1 MNERNDLEQEN
12 GTEIAA
18 TSLQPMSFVD
28 ILDGIFSIYR
38 SHFRLFLGIIVVY
51 FVFGFVLDH
60 ISVYALTRSASIANI
75 MVSVLIS
82 IVSFLITL
90 LVAAGLIYASA
101 RVYLDKDITSQA
113 ALKQGWRRFLPLL
126 GCTLLYYLGVG
137 GLAITILGIPFAI
150 YFAFRWGL
158 CSLPVLVEESTA
170 RNGLRRST
178 ELVKGT
184 WWRVCGIM
192 LAISV
197 ITFMIAFIL
206 QTSYV
211 LLLSSLS
218 GGTGTED
225 TTLWET
231 LRRLYL
237 PTPNDVGWAFYSIQH
252 LGTSVI
258 AGLTMPIGSIGSTL
272 LYFDLRIR
280 KEAFDIERMATSA
293 GENQSG

>member
-1 MNERNDLEQEN
+1 MNERNDLAHEN
-12 GTEIAA
+12 STEIAA

-38 SHFRLFLGIIVVY
+38 SHFRLFFGIIVVY
-51 FVFGFVLDH
+51 FVVGFVLEH
-60 ISVYALTRSASIANI
+60 ISMYAITGSASSANI
-75 MVSVLIS
+75 IVSTLTS
-82 IVSFLITL
+82 IVIYFVSL

-101 RVYLDKDITSQA
+101 QIYLSRDITSQA
-113 ALKQGWRRFLPLL
+113 ALQQGWRRFLPFL
-126 GCTLLYYLGVG
+126 GGTILYYLVAG
-137 GLAITILGIPFAI
+137 GLFITIIGIPFAI

-158 CSLPVLVEESTA
+158 YGLPVLVEESTA

-231 LRRLYL
+231 LRRLYI
-237 PTPNDVGWAFYSIQH
+237 PTPDDVGWAFYSIQH
-252 LGTSVI
+252 LGTLVI

-280 KEAFDIERMATSA
+280 KEAFDIEMQVTD
-293 GENQSG
+293 